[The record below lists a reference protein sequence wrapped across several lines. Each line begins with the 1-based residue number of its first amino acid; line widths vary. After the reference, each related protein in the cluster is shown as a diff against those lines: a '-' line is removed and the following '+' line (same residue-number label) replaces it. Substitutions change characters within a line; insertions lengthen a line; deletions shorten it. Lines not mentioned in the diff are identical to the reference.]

1 MTTDSIV
8 EKLLA
13 EEAAAETANA
23 ATEEA
28 QAPEPSQTSETPDPT
43 DAPKTPADPVY
54 TVKVR
59 GEEKQVTLRELQDGY
74 SRTEDYRAKTA
85 EVAEQRR
92 AVEAK
97 NAEIAARASQLDAL
111 LTQAPFD
118 PVLAEGQKM
127 DWAALARDNPAEYVA
142 RKEQFESR
150 QSYWQQVAQ
159 HAQASRLQAAQAA
172 LAEGERR
179 MAEMVPEWK
188 DEAKRKELATGIS
201 KTLESYG
208 FKAEEYG
215 QVSDPRILLVAR
227 DAMLYRQQQQA
238 RQTAEAKKTAPPPP
252 RTLTP
257 GTPQSSTSN
266 PQAQA
271 LLAKAAR
278 TGRVDDQVNAIMASL
293 DRIPG

>member
-43 DAPKTPADPVY
+43 DAPETPADPVY

-118 PVLAEGQKM
+118 PVLAEGQKT

-150 QSYWQQVAQ
+150 QSYWRQVAQ

-257 GTPQSSTSN
+257 GTPQSSKSN

-293 DRIPG
+293 G